1 MLLSYFN
8 MWLASS
14 LRMTPSLIKL
24 HYQFVMCGL
33 IHLFFVMKLP
43 SVLSYWHIKRNKSS
57 FWNRKKTARA
67 SHPIFLHLPLMLC
80 TFILKARKRL
90 WLSHDYSSIDSNINN
105 NYGNRF
111 LRALHVHMAVGVSVK
126 KIWHECDRDFSLS
139 GQSTWRRFFRS
150 DLYYRKWAMC
160 MTWLHFG
167 KKKKSFISIVPMGK
181 MCNLQTAHDFC
192 CNAPKKLAKTVP
204 KGLTLAWQAT
214 YAQRLGNF
222 LWQWGLRDPVSFPPD
237 ANVANRILRE
247 AQSHTPHGMAVARL
261 VLWVIQLTSDH

>member
-57 FWNRKKTARA
+57 FWSRKKTARA

-139 GQSTWRRFFRS
+139 GQSTWTRFFRS

-167 KKKKSFISIVPMGK
+167 KKKKV
-181 MCNLQTAHDFC
+181 L
-192 CNAPKKLAKTVP
+192 LA
-204 KGLTLAWQAT
+204 L
-214 YAQRLGNF
+214 F
-222 LWQWGLRDPVSFPPD
+222 QWVKC
-237 ANVANRILRE
+237 AICK
-247 AQSHTPHGMAVARL
+247 
-261 VLWVIQLTSDH
+261 QLTIFAVTLQKSLLKLFQRAWLWPDKLHMLKDLVIFCDSGDLGTLCPFLQMQM